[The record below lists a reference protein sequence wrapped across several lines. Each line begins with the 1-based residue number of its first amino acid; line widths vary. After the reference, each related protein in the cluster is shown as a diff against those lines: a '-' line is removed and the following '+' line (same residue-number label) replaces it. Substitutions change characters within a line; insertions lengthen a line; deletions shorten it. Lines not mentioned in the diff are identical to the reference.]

1 METTEQ
7 QLLEMSKHMK
17 DLVDTKDEELRKYKI
32 KYMNGKKLIGK
43 FYGLIR
49 VIQQEINTSG
59 SWDGYDDFPLD
70 WAIAEIRSNISDYLF
85 EDEEKSLE
93 IYGY

>member
-17 DLVDTKDEELRKYKI
+17 ELVDTKDEELRKYKI

-49 VIQQEINTSG
+49 IIQQEINTSDV
-59 SWDGYDDFPLD
+59 WEADDFPLD
-70 WAIAEIRSNISDYLF
+70 WAIAEIRSNSSDYLF
-85 EDEEKSLE
+85 EDEEHSLD